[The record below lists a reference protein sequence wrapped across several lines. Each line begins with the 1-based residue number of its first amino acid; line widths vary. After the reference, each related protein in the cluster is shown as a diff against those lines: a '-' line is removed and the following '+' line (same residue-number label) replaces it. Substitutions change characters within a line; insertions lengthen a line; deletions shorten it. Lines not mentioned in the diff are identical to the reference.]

1 MIEGEKSQSI
11 EAPAERLWAIIA
23 DVEAYP
29 QWHPFFA
36 SVDVTGHDGDGR
48 AIRARCMHKTPAGDL
63 HTEIAFAYDPE
74 AEVEASRAGGDL
86 KDMRG
91 TFSLTSAGGAT
102 VVTHRLVVDPGF
114 KLGLLLRGP
123 VADRVRDSVLNG
135 ALKGIAAQAA
145 GG

>member
-1 MIEGEKSQSI
+1 MIEGEKTETIAASHDRI
-11 EAPAERLWAIIA
+11 WAIVA

-36 SVDVTGHDGDGR
+36 AVDVTGRDGDGR
-48 AIRARCMHKTPAGDL
+48 ATRARCTHRTPVGNL

-74 AEVEASRAGGDL
+74 SEVEAARAGGDL

-91 TFSLTSAGGAT
+91 TFRLTAKGDAT
-102 VVTHRLVVDPGF
+102 IVTHRLVVDPGF
-114 KLGLLLRGP
+114 KLGLLLRGH
-123 VADRVRDSVLNG
+123 VADRVRESVLNG
-135 ALKGIAAQAA
+135 ALTGIAVQAA

>member
-1 MIEGEKSQSI
+1 MIEGEKTETI
-11 EAPAERLWAIIA
+11 AAKHDRIWAIVA

-36 SVDVTGHDGDGR
+36 AVDVTGRDGDGR
-48 AIRARCMHKTPAGDL
+48 ATRARCTHRTPVGNL

-74 AEVEASRAGGDL
+74 SEVEAARAGGDL

-91 TFSLTSAGGAT
+91 TFRLTAKGDAT
-102 VVTHRLVVDPGF
+102 VVTHRHVVDPGF
-114 KLGLLLRGP
+114 KLGLLLRGH
-123 VADRVRDSVLNG
+123 VADRVRESVLNG